1 MPTADPKKITID
13 VSSLT
18 LIKILCIILLL
29 AALFYVRDVL
39 MLLFVALVFASALNP
54 AVDWL
59 QKNKVPRTLAI
70 LLIYVLVL
78 AVLFLSV
85 FLIIAPITKEI
96 NDLTQ
101 DFPVYWEK
109 ITANWHSFKN
119 FSESHGVGQ
128 NIQDY
133 LNYLKMNLGTATN
146 KIFGVVSSLFG
157 GLVYMVMILVMTFYI
172 VLEDQAMKRTLRS
185 VLPAQYQPYAMH
197 LVNRMQDKIGLWLR
211 GQLALSVIIFV
222 MSFIGL
228 SLLGVKYALV
238 LAIFAGVTEIIP
250 YLGPI
255 ISAVPTVFVAF
266 TQSPILGLEVL
277 ILYVFIHQS
286 ENYLIVP
293 KVMQK
298 AVGLNP
304 IVVLI
309 AMLIGAQIAGIIGI
323 ILAVPVATALGV
335 AIKDFF
341 AHKDGVEVVAE

>member
-1 MPTADPKKITID
+1 MADPKKVIID
-13 VSSLT
+13 ISSLT
-18 LIKILCIILLL
+18 LIKILCIILLVIGV
-29 AALFYVRDVL
+29 FYLRNVV
-39 MLLFVALVFASALNP
+39 MLLFVSLVFAAALNP

-59 QKNKVPRTLAI
+59 QKHRIPRTLGI
-70 LLIYVLVL
+70 LLIYVCVL

-85 FLIIAPITKEI
+85 YLIIAPITKEI

-109 ITANWHSFKN
+109 ITSNWHSFKA

-133 LNYLKMNLGTATN
+133 LNYLKGNLSLATN

-172 VLEDQAMKRTLRS
+172 TLEDQAMKRTLRS
-185 VLPAQYQPYAMH
+185 ILPANYQPYAMR
-197 LVNRMQDKIGLWLR
+197 LVTRMQDKIGLWLR
-211 GQLALSVIIFV
+211 GQLVLSLIIFV
-222 MSFIGL
+222 VSFVGL

-255 ISAVPTVFVAF
+255 LSAIPAVFVAS
-266 TQSPILGLEVL
+266 TQSPALGLEVL
-277 ILYVFIHQS
+277 VLYVFIHQT

-304 IVVLI
+304 IIVLM
-309 AMLIGAQIAGIIGI
+309 AMLIGAQMAGILGI
-323 ILAVPVATALGV
+323 VLAVPVATAIGV
-335 AIKDFF
+335 ALKDFF
-341 AHKDGVEVVAE
+341 AHKEGVEAVTE